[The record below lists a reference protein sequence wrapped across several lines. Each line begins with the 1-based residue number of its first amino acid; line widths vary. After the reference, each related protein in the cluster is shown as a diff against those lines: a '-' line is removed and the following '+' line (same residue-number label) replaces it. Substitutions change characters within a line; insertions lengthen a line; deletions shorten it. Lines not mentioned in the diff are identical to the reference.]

1 MFMLNEVYDMEDHD
15 DTKERLR
22 LTPDFRSRDVVASK
36 FKSSFTTLTA
46 MPLFLVLPKF
56 GLIL

>member
-1 MFMLNEVYDMEDHD
+1 MFMSNEVYDMEDYD
-15 DTKERLR
+15 DMKERLW

-46 MPLFLVLPKF
+46 VQLFLVLTKF